1 MIEEW
6 IHYRWKLTK
15 SDYLMPTRKFNELNI
30 CPELLTGIEKL
41 GFETPTP
48 VQQEVIPFLLEKN
61 DDLVALAQ
69 TGTGKTGAFGLPIL
83 QRINRDELKPQAL
96 ILCPTRELCIQITG
110 DLKRFSSE
118 MSDVKVLAVYGGTD
132 IRKQLSELQHGVQI
146 IVATPGRMVDIL
158 ERKKADF
165 KTIKHVV
172 LDEAD
177 EMLNMGFEEDL
188 QTILSD
194 VPDDAQT
201 LLFSATMPYN
211 VVSIANNYM
220 KSPHEITIGS
230 KNKATDLV
238 NHQLMVVHAKNR
250 YDAVRRIVDASP
262 DIYGIIFCRTRNE
275 TTMVAE
281 RLSKEGYAA
290 EAINGDLL
298 QDERDVVMNKFRNH
312 HLDLLVATDV
322 AARGLDINDLTHV
335 IHFAIPDDVSTYTH
349 RSGRTGRAGKTG
361 TSIAVIHM
369 REHFKIERIEKAL
382 GKKFEEKAI
391 PTGKEIAA
399 IRLNE
404 FAENISNFKA
414 NDELL
419 TDNLEQLLSTLEG
432 VSKEELIKRVTLMEH
447 DNLLRFYRD
456 TPDLS
461 TEPEK
466 QRTKPNPENRRSGK
480 DIRDAHVPRK
490 MTTGMIEMVIN
501 VGKRNELTPKKL
513 QEILDGAVG
522 RRQIATGRINIV
534 EMQTYF
540 EVPYS
545 ESADLLKHFAENK
558 KEFAG
563 RQLNVALAGN
573 ARMAETTS
581 KAKKF
586 RH

>member
-6 IHYRWKLTK
+6 IHYKWKLKK
-15 SDYLMPTRKFNELNI
+15 SDYFMPTRKFDELNI

-83 QRINRDELKPQAL
+83 QRINRDELTPQAL

-118 MSDVKVLAVYGGTD
+118 MSDIKVLSVYGGTD
-132 IRKQLSELQHGVQI
+132 IRQQLSELQHGVHI

-165 KTIKHVV
+165 RTIKHVV

-211 VVSIANNYM
+211 VVSIAKNYM

-230 KNKATDLV
+230 KNRATDLV

-262 DIYGIIFCRTRNE
+262 GIYGIIFCRTRNE

-382 GKKFEEKAI
+382 GKKFEQKAI

-404 FAENISNFKA
+404 FAEKISDFKA

-419 TDNLEQLLSTLEG
+419 TDNLEQMLSTLEG
-432 VSKEELIKRVTLMEH
+432 VSKEELIKRAALMQH

-466 QRTKPNPENRRSGK
+466 QRTKPNPEKRRSGK
-480 DIRDAHVPRK
+480 EIRDAHVPRK
-490 MTTGMIEMVIN
+490 MTPGMIEMVVN

-513 QEILDGAVG
+513 QEILNGAVG

-558 KEFAG
+558 KEFSG

-573 ARMAETTS
+573 ARMAERTS
-581 KAKKF
+581 KGKKF
-586 RH
+586 RN

>member
-1 MIEEW
+1 M
-6 IHYRWKLTK
+6 L
-15 SDYLMPTRKFNELNI
+15 TRKFNELNI

-41 GFETPTP
+41 GFKIPTP

-61 DDLVALAQ
+61 GDLVALAQ

-83 QRINRDELKPQAL
+83 QRINQNKLQPQAL

-118 MSDVKVLAVYGGTD
+118 MPDIKTVAVYGGTD
-132 IRKQLSELQHGVQI
+132 IRQQLSELHHGVHI

-158 ERKKADF
+158 QRKKADF

-194 VPDDAQT
+194 VPDNAQT
-201 LLFSATMPYN
+201 LLFSATMPSN
-211 VVSIANNYM
+211 VVRIAKNYM
-220 KSPHEITIGS
+220 DAPHEITIGS
-230 KNKATDLV
+230 KNRATDLV

-250 YDAVRRIVDASP
+250 YDAVRRIVDATP
-262 DIYGIIFCRTRNE
+262 GIYGIIFCRTRNE
-275 TTMVAE
+275 TKMVAE

-298 QDERDVVMNKFRNH
+298 QDERDVVMNKFRSH

-335 IHFAIPDDVSTYTH
+335 IHFAIPDDVTTYTH

-382 GKKFEEKAI
+382 GKKFEQKAI
-391 PTGKEIAA
+391 PTGKEIATM
-399 IRLNE
+399 RLNE
-404 FAENISNFKA
+404 FAKNICTFKA

-419 TDNLEQLLSTLEG
+419 TDNLEQMISTLEG
-432 VSKEELIKRVTLMEH
+432 LSKEELIKRVALMQH

-466 QRTKPNPENRRSGK
+466 QRTKPNPKKRRSGK
-480 DIRDAHVPRK
+480 EIRDAHVPRK
-490 MTTGMIEMVIN
+490 MTEGMIEMVIN
-501 VGKRNELTPKKL
+501 VGKRNELTSQHLK
-513 QEILDGAVG
+513 EILNKTVG
-522 RRQIATGRINIV
+522 GRQMATGRINIV

-545 ESADLLKHFAENK
+545 ESTDLLKYFAENK
-558 KEFAG
+558 KEFAS
-563 RQLNVALAGN
+563 RSLHVALAGN
-573 ARMAETTS
+573 AR
-581 KAKKF
+581 KAV
-586 RH
+586 RQSVNS

>member
-1 MIEEW
+1 M
-6 IHYRWKLTK
+6 LA
-15 SDYLMPTRKFNELNI
+15 RKFNELNI

-41 GFETPTP
+41 GFKTPTP

-83 QRINRDELKPQAL
+83 QRINRNKFEPQAL
-96 ILCPTRELCIQITG
+96 ILCPTRDLCIQITG
-110 DLKRFSSE
+110 DLKRFSSA
-118 MSDVKVLAVYGGTD
+118 MPDVKTLAVYGGTD
-132 IRKQLSELQHGVQI
+132 IRQQLSELQNGVHI

-158 ERKKADF
+158 QRKKADF

-194 VPDDAQT
+194 VPDNAQT
-201 LLFSATMPYN
+201 LLFSATMPDD
-211 VVSIANNYM
+211 VVRIAKNYM
-220 KSPHEITIGS
+220 NTPHEITIGS
-230 KNKATDLV
+230 KNRATDLV
-238 NHQLMVVHAKNR
+238 KHQLMVVHAKNR

-262 DIYGIIFCRTRNE
+262 DIYGIIFCRTRSE

-335 IHFAIPDDVSTYTH
+335 IHFSIPDDVITYTH

-382 GKKFEEKAI
+382 GKKFEQKAI
-391 PTGKEIAA
+391 PTGKEIGT

-404 FAENISNFKA
+404 FAKNIYNFKA

-419 TDNLEQLLSTLEG
+419 TDNLEQMISTLEG
-432 VSKEELIKRVTLMEH
+432 LSKEELIKRVALMQH
-447 DNLLRFYRD
+447 DKLLRFYRD

-466 QRTKPNPENRRSGK
+466 QRTKPNPETRKSGK
-480 DIRDAHVPRK
+480 EMRDAHTPRK
-490 MTTGMIEMVIN
+490 MTEGMIEMVVN
-501 VGKRNELTPKKL
+501 VGKRNELTSRQLK
-513 QEILDGAVG
+513 EILNDTVG
-522 RRQIATGRINIV
+522 GRQMATGRINIV

-545 ESADLLKHFAENK
+545 ESTDLLKHFADNK
-558 KEFAG
+558 KQVAG
-563 RQLNVALAGN
+563 RTLNVALAGN
-573 ARMAETTS
+573 ARKAEG
-581 KAKKF
+581 KKF
-586 RH
+586 RN